1 MLIDHLA
8 LTTTTT
14 TTIMPADEYATATGG
29 SLKLKGV
36 NPSSKVSKSHKKKKK
51 PKAEK
56 PSSPSNLE
64 ESTGNGVDD
73 PIKTIG
79 EPETVDEHV
88 LARAKSEKQIEED
101 LEAEI
106 SARGRGK
113 TEAELRHEEHRRRR
127 VCFSPRARIPN
138 SSPRITYKFC

>member
-1 MLIDHLA
+1 
-8 LTTTTT
+8 
-14 TTIMPADEYATATGG
+14 MPADEYANATAG

-56 PSSPSNLE
+56 PSSSSNIE
-64 ESTGNGVDD
+64 ESTENRLDD
-73 PIKTIG
+73 PLKAIG
-79 EPETVDEHV
+79 EPETVEEDA
-88 LARAKSEKQIEED
+88 LARTESEKQIEEE

-106 SARGRGK
+106 TARGRGK

-127 VCFSPRARIPN
+127 VGFPQFIP
-138 SSPRITYKFC
+138 SHPIEGLLTYV

>member
-1 MLIDHLA
+1 
-8 LTTTTT
+8 
-14 TTIMPADEYATATGG
+14 MPADEYATATGG

-56 PSSPSNLE
+56 PSSSSNLE
-64 ESTGNGVDD
+64 ESTATGLDD
-73 PIKTIG
+73 PLQTVR
-79 EPETVDEHV
+79 EPETVDEDV
-88 LARAKSEKQIEED
+88 LEKAKSEKQIEDD

-127 VCFSPRARIPN
+127 VGFPPFA
-138 SSPRITYKFC
+138 